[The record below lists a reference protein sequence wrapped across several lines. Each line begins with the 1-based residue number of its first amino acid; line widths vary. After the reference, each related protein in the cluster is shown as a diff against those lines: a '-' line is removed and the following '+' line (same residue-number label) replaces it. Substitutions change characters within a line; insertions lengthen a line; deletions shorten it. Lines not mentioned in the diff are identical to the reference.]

1 MVNNNKNNDNST
13 KSICTILN
21 RRINEIYEA
30 LDMGVSL
37 EELNAIVISCID
49 EAKASGNDSTDEAKR
64 IFNSIVL
71 RGNYSHYLTTLVTYM
86 TCINC

>member
-1 MVNNNKNNDNST
+1 MSNNKKSNST

-37 EELNAIVISCID
+37 EELNAVVISCID
-49 EAKASGNDSTDEAKR
+49 EAKASGNDSADEAKR
-64 IFNSIVL
+64 IFNSIAIK
-71 RGNYSHYLTTLVTYM
+71 GNYNHYLTTLVTYM
-86 TCINC
+86 TCIKC

>member
-1 MVNNNKNNDNST
+1 MNNKNNGNST

-37 EELNAIVISCID
+37 EELNAVVISCID
-49 EAKASGNDSTDEAKR
+49 EAKASGNDSADEAKR
-64 IFNSIVL
+64 IFNNIVA
-71 RGNYSHYLTTLVTYM
+71 RGNYNHYLTTLVTYM

>member
-13 KSICTILN
+13 KAICTILN

-30 LDMGVSL
+30 LDRGVSL
-37 EELNAIVISCID
+37 EELNVIVISCID
-49 EAKASGNDSTDEAKR
+49 EAKASGNDSADEAKR
-64 IFNSIVL
+64 IFNSIVV
-71 RGNYSHYLTTLVTYM
+71 RGNYNHYLTTLVTYM

>member
-1 MVNNNKNNDNST
+1 MNNKNNCNST

-30 LDMGVSL
+30 LDRGVSL
-37 EELNAIVISCID
+37 EELNVIVISCID
-49 EAKASGNDSTDEAKR
+49 EAKASGNDSADEAKR

-71 RGNYSHYLTTLVTYM
+71 RGNYNHYLTTLVTYM
-86 TCINC
+86 TDTNC

>member
-1 MVNNNKNNDNST
+1 MSNNKKSNST

-30 LDMGVSL
+30 LDRGKSL
-37 EELNAIVISCID
+37 EELNAVVISCID
-49 EAKASGNDSTDEAKR
+49 EAKASGNDSADEAKR

-71 RGNYSHYLTTLVTYM
+71 RGNYNHYLTTLVTYM

>member
-1 MVNNNKNNDNST
+1 MNNKNNDNST

-49 EAKASGNDSTDEAKR
+49 EAKR
-64 IFNSIVL
+64 IFNSIVV
-71 RGNYSHYLTTLVTYM
+71 RGNYNHYLTTLVTYM
-86 TCINC
+86 TCIKC

>member
-1 MVNNNKNNDNST
+1 MNNKNNGNST

-21 RRINEIYEA
+21 RRRNEIYEA

-49 EAKASGNDSTDEAKR
+49 EAKASGNDSADEAKR

-71 RGNYSHYLTTLVTYM
+71 RGNYSHYLTTLVKYM
-86 TCINC
+86 TDTNC

>member
-1 MVNNNKNNDNST
+1 MVNNNKNNGNST

-37 EELNAIVISCID
+37 EELNAVVISCID
-49 EAKASGNDSTDEAKR
+49 EAKASGNDSADEAKR
-64 IFNSIVL
+64 IFNSITL

-86 TCINC
+86 TCIKC

>member
-1 MVNNNKNNDNST
+1 MNNKNNDNST

-21 RRINEIYEA
+21 RRRNEIYEA
-30 LDMGVSL
+30 LERGVSL

-49 EAKASGNDSTDEAKR
+49 EAKASGNDSADEAKR

-71 RGNYSHYLTTLVTYM
+71 RGNYNHYLTTLVTYM

>member
-1 MVNNNKNNDNST
+1 MSNNKKSNST

-37 EELNAIVISCID
+37 EELNAVVISCID
-49 EAKASGNDSTDEAKR
+49 EAKASGNDSADEAKR
-64 IFNSIVL
+64 IFNSIAIK
-71 RGNYSHYLTTLVTYM
+71 GNYNHYLTTLVTYM

>member
-1 MVNNNKNNDNST
+1 MSNNKNNGNST

-37 EELNAIVISCID
+37 EELNVIVISCID
-49 EAKASGNDSTDEAKR
+49 EAKASGNDSADEAKR

>member
-1 MVNNNKNNDNST
+1 MNNKNNDNST

-37 EELNAIVISCID
+37 EELNTIVISCID
-49 EAKASGNDSTDEAKR
+49 EAKASGNDSADEAKR

-71 RGNYSHYLTTLVTYM
+71 FLTNTIDL
-86 TCINC
+86 CFIS

>member
-1 MVNNNKNNDNST
+1 MNNNKNNDNST

-21 RRINEIYEA
+21 RRINEIYDA
-30 LDMGVSL
+30 LDRGVSL
-37 EELNAIVISCID
+37 EELNAVVISCID
-49 EAKASGNDSTDEAKR
+49 EAKASGNDSADEAKR

-71 RGNYSHYLTTLVTYM
+71 RGNYNHYLTTLVTYM

>member
-1 MVNNNKNNDNST
+1 MNNKNNDNST

-49 EAKASGNDSTDEAKR
+49 EAKASGNDSADEAKR

-71 RGNYSHYLTTLVTYM
+71 KGNYSHYLTTLVTYM

>member
-1 MVNNNKNNDNST
+1 MVNNKNNDNST

-21 RRINEIYEA
+21 RRINEIYDA

-49 EAKASGNDSTDEAKR
+49 EAKASGNDSADEAKR

>member
-1 MVNNNKNNDNST
+1 MVNNNKNNNNST

-30 LDMGVSL
+30 LDRGVSL
-37 EELNAIVISCID
+37 EELNVIVISCID
-49 EAKASGNDSTDEAKR
+49 EAKASGNDSADEAKR
-64 IFNSIVL
+64 IFNSIVVS
-71 RGNYSHYLTTLVTYM
+71 GNYSHYLTTLVTYM

>member
-1 MVNNNKNNDNST
+1 MNNKNNGNST

-37 EELNAIVISCID
+37 EELNAVVISCID
-49 EAKASGNDSTDEAKR
+49 EAKASGNDSADEAKR

>member
-1 MVNNNKNNDNST
+1 MNNKNNDNST

-21 RRINEIYEA
+21 RHINEIYDA

-37 EELNAIVISCID
+37 EELNTIVISCID
-49 EAKASGNDSTDEAKR
+49 EAKASGNDSADEAKR

-86 TCINC
+86 TCIKC

>member
-1 MVNNNKNNDNST
+1 MVNNKNNDNST

-21 RRINEIYEA
+21 RRINEIYDA
-30 LDMGVSL
+30 LDRGVSL
-37 EELNAIVISCID
+37 EELNAVVISCID
-49 EAKASGNDSTDEAKR
+49 EAKASGNDSADEAKR
-64 IFNSIVL
+64 IFNSIVV

>member
-1 MVNNNKNNDNST
+1 MVNNKNNGNST

-21 RRINEIYEA
+21 RRINEIYDA

-37 EELNAIVISCID
+37 EELNAVVISCID
-49 EAKASGNDSTDEAKR
+49 EAKASGNDSADEAKR
-64 IFNSIVL
+64 IFNSIAIK
-71 RGNYSHYLTTLVTYM
+71 GNYNHYLTTLVTYM

>member
-37 EELNAIVISCID
+37 EELNAVVISCID
-49 EAKASGNDSTDEAKR
+49 EAKASGNDSADEAKR
-64 IFNSIVL
+64 IFNSIVV
-71 RGNYSHYLTTLVTYM
+71 RGNYNHYLTTLVTYM

>member
-1 MVNNNKNNDNST
+1 MNNKNNDNST

-37 EELNAIVISCID
+37 EELNAVVISCTD
-49 EAKASGNDSTDEAKR
+49 EAKASGNDSADEAKR
-64 IFNSIVL
+64 IFNSIVV
-71 RGNYSHYLTTLVTYM
+71 RGNYSQYLTTLVTYM
-86 TCINC
+86 TCINW

>member
-1 MVNNNKNNDNST
+1 MNNKNNDNST

-30 LDMGVSL
+30 LDRGVSL
-37 EELNAIVISCID
+37 EELNVIVISCID
-49 EAKASGNDSTDEAKR
+49 EAKASGDDSADEAKR
-64 IFNSIVL
+64 IFNSIAL

>member
-1 MVNNNKNNDNST
+1 MNNKNNGNST

-21 RRINEIYEA
+21 RRINEIYDA
-30 LDMGVSL
+30 LDRSVSL
-37 EELNAIVISCID
+37 EELNAVVISCID
-49 EAKASGNDSTDEAKR
+49 EAKASGNDSADEAKR

-71 RGNYSHYLTTLVTYM
+71 RGNYNHYLTTLVTYM

>member
-1 MVNNNKNNDNST
+1 MNNNKNNGNST

-30 LDMGVSL
+30 LDRGVSL

-49 EAKASGNDSTDEAKR
+49 EAKASGNDSADEAKR
-64 IFNSIVL
+64 IFNSIVT

>member
-1 MVNNNKNNDNST
+1 MVNNKNNDNST

-30 LDMGVSL
+30 LDRGVSL
-37 EELNAIVISCID
+37 EELNAVVSSCID
-49 EAKASGNDSTDEAKR
+49 EAKASGNDSADEAKR
-64 IFNSIVL
+64 IFNSIVV
-71 RGNYSHYLTTLVTYM
+71 RGNYNHYLTTLVTYM

>member
-1 MVNNNKNNDNST
+1 MNNKNNGNST
-13 KSICTILN
+13 KSVCTILN

-49 EAKASGNDSTDEAKR
+49 EAKASGNDSADEAKR
-64 IFNSIVL
+64 IFNSIVA
-71 RGNYSHYLTTLVTYM
+71 RGNYNHYLTTPVTYM

>member
-1 MVNNNKNNDNST
+1 MSNNKKSNST
-13 KSICTILN
+13 KSVCTILN
-21 RRINEIYEA
+21 RRLNGIYDA
-30 LDMGVSL
+30 LDRGVSL

-49 EAKASGNDSTDEAKR
+49 EAKASGNDSADEAKR

-71 RGNYSHYLTTLVTYM
+71 RGNYNHYLTTLVTYM

>member
-21 RRINEIYEA
+21 RRINEIYDA
-30 LDMGVSL
+30 LDRGVSL
-37 EELNAIVISCID
+37 EELNAVVISCID
-49 EAKASGNDSTDEAKR
+49 EAKASGNDSADEAKR
-64 IFNSIVL
+64 IFNSVVV
-71 RGNYSHYLTTLVTYM
+71 RGNYNHYLTTLVTYM

>member
-1 MVNNNKNNDNST
+1 MSNNKKSNST

-37 EELNAIVISCID
+37 EELNAVVISCID
-49 EAKASGNDSTDEAKR
+49 EAKASGNDSADEAKR
-64 IFNSIVL
+64 IFNSIAL
-71 RGNYSHYLTTLVTYM
+71 RGNYNHYLKKNSPVRFEH
-86 TCINC
+86 C

>member
-1 MVNNNKNNDNST
+1 MVNNKNNDNST

-21 RRINEIYEA
+21 RRINEIYDA
-30 LDMGVSL
+30 LDRGVSL
-37 EELNAIVISCID
+37 EELNVIVISCID
-49 EAKASGNDSTDEAKR
+49 EAKASGNDSADEAKR

>member
-1 MVNNNKNNDNST
+1 MNNKNNDNST

-37 EELNAIVISCID
+37 EELNAVVISCID
-49 EAKASGNDSTDEAKR
+49 EAKASGNDSADEAKR
-64 IFNSIVL
+64 IFNSIAIK
-71 RGNYSHYLTTLVTYM
+71 GNYNHYLTTLVTYM

>member
-1 MVNNNKNNDNST
+1 MNNKNNDNST

-37 EELNAIVISCID
+37 EELNAVVISCID
-49 EAKASGNDSTDEAKR
+49 EAKASGNDSADEAKR

-71 RGNYSHYLTTLVTYM
+71 KGNYNHYLTTLVTYM